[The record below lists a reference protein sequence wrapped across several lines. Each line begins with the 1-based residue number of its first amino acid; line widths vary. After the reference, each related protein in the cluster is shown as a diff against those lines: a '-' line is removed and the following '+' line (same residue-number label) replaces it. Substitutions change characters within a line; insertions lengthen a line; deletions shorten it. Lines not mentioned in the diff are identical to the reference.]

1 MYGSMKRIGR
11 IRLLKMIITIPLLV
25 IILVYACCYYRL
37 INGTRNR
44 KFEIK
49 DFSKC
54 NYNFIINNNLAQYS
68 TYIIKSE
75 NKYLIEA
82 NVLFNFKHIIEPG
95 KLENYLGIM
104 KIIDL
109 HYYHEIEEVIQL
121 NAKRKY
127 NYQNEYT
134 SKIIFEFSPTDFLS
148 FKIN

>member
-1 MYGSMKRIGR
+1 M
-11 IRLLKMIITIPLLV
+11 
-25 IILVYACCYYRL
+25 
-37 INGTRNR
+37 
-44 KFEIK
+44 
-49 DFSKC
+49 
-54 NYNFIINNNLAQYS
+54 AQYS

-104 KIIDL
+104 KMIDL

-121 NAKRKY
+121 KAKRKY

-134 SKIIFEFSPTDFLS
+134 SKIIFEFSPTDLHHQAIHHQIS
-148 FKIN
+148 QQLQVATPQLKIVVYMMIVQ